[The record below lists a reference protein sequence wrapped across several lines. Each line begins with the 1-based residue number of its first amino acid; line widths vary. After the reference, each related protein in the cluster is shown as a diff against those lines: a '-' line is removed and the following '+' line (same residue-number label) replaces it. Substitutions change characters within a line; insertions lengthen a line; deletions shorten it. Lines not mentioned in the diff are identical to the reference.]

1 MSKKTTTKQKK
12 ITKADRA
19 RFLSSFI
26 LAEIKRLGLDA
37 YDKEDGHWDWEEHED
52 VSGTYFVNY
61 YAKAEEDFEQFKAAL
76 YAVVRRRGWQI
87 DTCAKFGEFEKERR
101 TANRGRRLCYFYIA
115 PAGTWEE

>member
-12 ITKADRA
+12 ITKADWE
-19 RFLSSFI
+19 RFLLSFI

-37 YDKEDGHWDWEEHED
+37 YDEEDDHWDWEEDED

-76 YAVVRRRGWQI
+76 YAVVRRRRGWKVE
-87 DTCAKFGEFEKERR
+87 TCAPYGEFEEERSGEHF
-101 TANRGRRLCYFYIA
+101 GRRLCYFFI
-115 PAGTWEE
+115 TK